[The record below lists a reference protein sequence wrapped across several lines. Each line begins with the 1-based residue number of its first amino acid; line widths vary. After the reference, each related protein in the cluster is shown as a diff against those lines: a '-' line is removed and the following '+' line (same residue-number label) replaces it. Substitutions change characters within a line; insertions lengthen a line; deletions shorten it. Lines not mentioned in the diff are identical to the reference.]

1 MISQK
6 ENRSWTFAA
15 TVVWILLWAGCSG
28 GSLGL
33 SLIGQL
39 NRTGC
44 LILLVPGVL
53 GSILGYYFLNGR
65 SFKVRGFRWK
75 RFRKPLPLLYL
86 ICALAA
92 LIGGAIHP
100 PTNYDALCYRIP
112 RLLHWLAEGHWHWIR
127 GIDPRMNFS
136 AAGFEAMMLP
146 PLGALH
152 TLRLA
157 YLINAFSFLLLPGL
171 VFMVFTALG
180 VRHSIAARWMWLLPC
195 GSCFVMEAGSIGN
208 DLPGCALVL
217 AALMFALRAARRASA
232 QDTMLAVLSA
242 ALMTGLK
249 ASNIPLLLPIVIGL
263 AAAFL
268 KHPLLMKP
276 AALAAV
282 IALPVSYLPIAAVNS
297 LHSGVWTGHPE
308 SIVALRNPHAG
319 LAGNTILISSAA
331 IVPAVFPPAESLNN
345 AFNTKVVPASLRWL
359 KDDFPDFRM
368 THPQLATEE
377 HSGLGLG
384 VTAALLACVAC
395 AWKSLR
401 PRRLLG
407 TGGLVA
413 AGFWVALLFFMT
425 KLGSCGTPRLAA
437 PYYAGLLLPPLLMMH
452 SGIRLKRKW
461 WMVLSI
467 VSILPILPA
476 LACNP
481 ARPLL
486 PMTSIIQTLRSHEID
501 TKALSRMETVY
512 QTYATRSD
520 IFKSVRE
527 LLPSDS
533 KVIGF
538 AGTSGDPQYSFW
550 LPLGE
555 RRVVDFTPSA
565 DRRPPDPSGLDVIV
579 ASEWG
584 CQDRFGMTP
593 RQLADHLDWEIRETA
608 SVRALASAG
617 PVAWSILLP
626 KALASE
632 KHIHTQ

>member
-1 MISQK
+1 MTSEK
-6 ENRSWTFAA
+6 ETRSWTFAA
-15 TVVWILLWAGCSG
+15 TVVWVLLWAAFSG

-33 SLIGQL
+33 SLINQL
-39 NRTGC
+39 NQSGC
-44 LILLVPGVL
+44 LILLVAGVA
-53 GSILGYYFLNGR
+53 GFIPGYYLLNGK
-65 SFKVRGFRWK
+65 SFKTRGLRWR

-86 ICALAA
+86 ICALGA

-146 PLGALH
+146 SLGALH

-157 YLINAFSFLLLPGL
+157 YLINAISFLLLPGL
-171 VFMVFTALG
+171 IFMVFTALG
-180 VRHSIAARWMWLLPC
+180 VRRSIAARWMWLLPC

-217 AALMFALRAARRASA
+217 AALMFALRAARRGSASDA
-232 QDTMLAVLSA
+232 MLAVLSA

-249 ASNIPLLLPIVIGL
+249 ASNIPLLLPVAIGL
-263 AAAFL
+263 SAAFL
-268 KHPLLMKP
+268 KHPVLLKP

-282 IALPVSYLPIAAVNS
+282 IALPVSYLPIAAVNT

-308 SIVALRNPHAG
+308 SMVALRNPLAG
-319 LAGNTILISSAA
+319 LAGNTLLIGSAA
-331 IVPAVFPPAESLNN
+331 IAPAVFPTAESLNQ

-359 KDDFPDFRM
+359 KEDFPDFRM

-384 VTAALLACVAC
+384 VTTALLACVAC

-413 AGFWVALLFFMT
+413 AGFWVALLFLMA

-452 SGIRLKRKW
+452 SGIRLKRQW
-461 WMVLSI
+461 WMILSL

-476 LACNP
+476 MACNP

-486 PMTSIIQTLRSHEID
+486 PMASIIQAIRNQGIE
-501 TKALSRMETVY
+501 TKSLSRMETVY
-512 QTYATRSD
+512 QTYANRSD
-520 IFKSVRE
+520 IFKSIRNS
-527 LLPSDS
+527 LPAGC

-538 AGTSGDPQYSFW
+538 AGTSGDSQYSFW

-555 RRVVDFTPSA
+555 RRVVDLTPAA

-593 RQLADHLDWEIRETA
+593 RQLADHLDWEIRETT
-608 SVRALASAG
+608 SVRALASAA

-626 KALASE
+626 KARASE
-632 KHIHTQ
+632 KHMHTP